1 MNSAARDPSAD
12 RETVREVHRLASAG
26 DLTGAAAAAL
36 AALGAG
42 LEHPLLLN
50 VAALQLEREG
60 RFEDACRYLRR
71 AIELAPQD
79 IGALN
84 ALGLCLQ
91 SLNRDAE
98 ALAHFDAVIA
108 LAPQAAFGHAN
119 RGRALLALGRIEEAH
134 GSFHKALEHESNVA
148 ALAGLAA
155 IATFRGDHSQ
165 ARQLAEKVL
174 KVEPNYPDAVMSIAA
189 ADLAAEQPQEAARGL
204 RELLADRRVAP
215 VDRAH
220 ALSMLGDV
228 LDAQHRYAE
237 AFAAYTESNEQLTT
251 IYSSQYAGGE
261 TALEFTRLLTEQFQN
276 VPPHRWAPS
285 APGKR
290 ATGAVRHVFLI
301 GFPRSGT
308 TLLEAALEG
317 HPAIQSLE
325 EQELMI
331 DSVGAYLGRP
341 EYVHRLAAAGD
352 SELQGFRDAYWRR
365 VRDAGIDLANRVFV
379 DKYPL
384 NTLKLP
390 LIARLFPDAKILL
403 ARRDPRDVVLSC
415 FRRRFR
421 MNAPMFQLL
430 SLDGAARF
438 YDATMRAAEVFQERL
453 KLELRVAQHE
463 MIVGDFRSELTAI
476 CNWIGLDWTDAIRA
490 VDQRSHKRAVVT
502 PSTAQLLRG
511 VDSATVGQ
519 WRHYAPQLA
528 SVLPILEPWVRKFGY
543 DSRP

>member
-1 MNSAARDPSAD
+1 M
-12 RETVREVHRLASAG
+12 ASAG
-26 DLTGAAAAAL
+26 DFTGAAAAAL

-50 VAALQLEREG
+50 VAALQLERGG

-79 IGALN
+79 IGARN

-91 SLNRDAE
+91 GMNRDDE

-119 RGRALLALGRIEEAH
+119 RGRALLALGRIEEAR
-134 GSFHKALEHESNVA
+134 GSFQKALEREPNVA

-155 IATFRGDHSQ
+155 IATFRGDHSE
-165 ARQLAEKVL
+165 ARQLAERVL
-174 KVEPNYPDAVMSIAA
+174 QVEPNYPDAVMSMTA
-189 ADLAAEQPQEAARGL
+189 ADLAAEQPREAARRL
-204 RELLADRRVAP
+204 RELLAHRRLAP

-220 ALSMLGDV
+220 ALCMLGDV
-228 LDAQHRYAE
+228 LDAQQRYAE
-237 AFAAYTESNEQLTT
+237 AFAAYTEANERLTR
-251 IYSSQYAGGE
+251 IYSPLYAEGE
-261 TALEFTRLLTEQFQN
+261 TALEFTRRLTEQCQS
-276 VPPHRWAPS
+276 VPAHLWAP
-285 APGKR
+285 AVPRKA
-290 ATGAVRHVFLI
+290 ATADVRHVFLV

-317 HPAIQSLE
+317 HPLVRSLE

-331 DSVGAYLGRP
+331 DSVRAYLGRP
-341 EYVHRLAAAGD
+341 EYVQRLVAANDA
-352 SELQGFRDAYWRR
+352 ELQGYRDSYWQR
-365 VRDAGIDLANRVFV
+365 VRDAGIDCAGKVFV

-384 NTLKLP
+384 NILKLP
-390 LIARLFPDAKILL
+390 LIARLFPEAKILL

-438 YDATMRAAEVFQERL
+438 YDATMRAAEVFQERF
-453 KLELRVAQHE
+453 KLALRVAQHE

-476 CNWIGLDWTDAIRA
+476 CNWIGVDWTDAMRA
-490 VDQRSHKRAVVT
+490 VDQRSRNRAVVT
-502 PSTAQLLRG
+502 PSTAQLSRG
-511 VDSATVGQ
+511 VDPATVGQ

-528 SVLPILEPWVRKFGY
+528 PVLPILEPWVRKFGY
-543 DSRP
+543 EP